1 MTTAGPSAPATAS
14 SAHPAADPESGVAGT
29 RYSGYFVYSR
39 VSDLSGD
46 GDGDTDPAAELAA
59 LTARLAAED
68 VVIRGYYDVSGM
80 RADADMLVWW
90 HAPAAEQLQAAG
102 RALRRTAVGRV
113 LAPSWSAIGVHRE
126 AEFNKAHIP
135 AFLSG
140 QAPRAWA
147 AVYPFVRS
155 YDWYLL
161 PDNERRALLAEH
173 GMLGRDHP
181 AVLSNTVAAF
191 ALGDYEWL
199 LALEADELHEIVDMM
214 RHLRSSATRRHV
226 REEIPFFTGRRI
238 DEQSV
243 VEVVS

>member
-1 MTTAGPSAPATAS
+1 MTVTATTAPSPSPEIPADSAS
-14 SAHPAADPESGVAGT
+14 T

-39 VSDLSGD
+39 VGD
-46 GDGDTDPAAELAA
+46 IGPAGPDGQDPADELAG
-59 LTARLAAED
+59 LTERWNAQD
-68 VVIRGYYDVSGM
+68 VVVRGYYDVSGM
-80 RADADMLVWW
+80 RADADVLVWW
-90 HAPAAEQLQAAG
+90 HAPAAELLQAAG
-102 RALRRTAVGRV
+102 RALRRTAIGQA
-113 LAPSWSAIGVHRE
+113 LAPSWSAVGLHRE
-126 AEFNKAHIP
+126 AEFNKAHVP

-140 QAPRAWA
+140 QAPRAWV

-155 YDWYLL
+155 YEWYLL

-181 AVLSNTVAAF
+181 AVLSNTVSAF

-199 LALEADELHEIVDMM
+199 LALEADELHLIVDMM

-238 DEQSV
+238 DERGV
-243 VEVVS
+243 VEVLA

>member
-1 MTTAGPSAPATAS
+1 MTSAAAVSGTDPGPVT
-14 SAHPAADPESGVAGT
+14 T

-39 VSDLSGD
+39 VSDLIAREAA
-46 GDGDTDPAAELAA
+46 AAELVD
-59 LTARLAAED
+59 LTGRLAEQD

-80 RADADMLVWW
+80 RADADLLVWW
-90 HAPAAEQLQAAG
+90 HAPAAEALQAAG
-102 RALRRTAVGRV
+102 RALRRTAVGRG
-113 LAPSWSAIGVHRE
+113 LSPSWSAIGLHRE
-126 AEFNKAHIP
+126 AEFNKAHVP
-135 AFLSG
+135 AFLAG
-140 QAPRAWA
+140 HAPLAWV

-173 GMLGRDHP
+173 GLLGREHP

-199 LALEADELHEIVDMM
+199 LALEADELHQIVDMM
-214 RHLRSSATRRHV
+214 RRLRASATRRHV

-238 DEQSV
+238 DEHGV
-243 VEVVS
+243 VEVVA